1 MLERDSAHPCPGPS
15 RHPPCLGAQTT
26 RGNAVLGSA
35 VSHSLSGYI
44 GYSRG
49 GSSPAIPGV
58 RGLGVW
64 GEGGALGL
72 NIDHSGGRRREG
84 GRSDV
89 GKSTL

>member
-1 MLERDSAHPCPGPS
+1 MPTPAPAPPNTHPVWAHRQP
-15 RHPPCLGAQTT
+15 
-26 RGNAVLGSA
+26 RGNAVLAPA

-44 GYSRG
+44 GYLRG